1 MILTVTL
8 NPAVDHTIKLDGPL
22 EADEVNRTTLDQ
34 YDAGGKGINVSKY
47 LDALDVETVTSG
59 LVGGLFGDFVER
71 QLSQTKVPHD
81 FVDMSGCTRLNTT
94 ILSEDGE
101 YKINQSGHPVKRRSE
116 RAIIEKLA
124 AYDPEVVVVAGSLP
138 PGLGAATI
146 DRIADAGDWDTVVDV
161 EGGLLDR
168 LEVPYALCKPNR
180 AELATATGMPTE
192 TVEECRAAARELQ
205 ADGFRRVVASLG
217 PDGAILVTE
226 DDVLY
231 AEAPE
236 TDVVDTAGAG
246 DALLAGVLKACA
258 DGLSPGETLR
268 YGIEVASRVVEAP
281 GTTVPSLSSV
291 AEDARSNSL
300 RTL

>member
-47 LDALDVETVTSG
+47 LDALEVETVTSG
-59 LVGGLFGDFVER
+59 LLGGLFGEFVKR
-71 QLSQTKVPHD
+71 QLSRTKVPHD
-81 FVDMSGCTRLNTT
+81 FVEMSGCTRLNTT

-116 RAIIEKLA
+116 RAILEKIA
-124 AYDPEVVVVAGSLP
+124 DYDPEVVVVAGSLP
-138 PGLGAATI
+138 PGLGPATI

-161 EGGLLDR
+161 GGGLLDR
-168 LEVPYALCKPNR
+168 LGVPYACCKPNR
-180 AELATATGMPTE
+180 TELATATGMPTE
-192 TVEECRAAARELQ
+192 TVEDCRAAARELR
-205 ADGFRRVVASLG
+205 ANGFRRVVASLG

-226 DDVLY
+226 DDELY
-231 AEAPE
+231 VQAPE
-236 TDVVDTAGAG
+236 SDVVDTAGAG
-246 DALLAGVLKACA
+246 DALLAGVLKADA
-258 DGLSPGETLR
+258 DGLSPGQTLR
-268 YGIEVASRVVEAP
+268 YGVEVASRVVEAP

-291 AEDARSNSL
+291 AEEARSNPLQSL
-300 RTL
+300 